1 MVRRVPAV
9 YLIYAG
15 LVLLEFVVQPL
26 LFLATSQPLH
36 PSWGGLA
43 FVALVLVGIAR
54 RSWLAWVCLLLWT
67 LVLTVLVLPWAFSSV
82 NAMVLVAYDA
92 ATLALLLSRPMRAHV
107 RGPSMRRG
115 SLQSR

>member
-1 MVRRVPAV
+1 MAKRVPGV

-26 LFLATSQPLH
+26 LFLATSQSLH

-43 FVALVLVGIAR
+43 FVALILVGIAR

-67 LVLTVLVLPWAFSSV
+67 LVLTVLVLPWALSSV
-82 NAMVLVAYDA
+82 NALVLTAYNA

-107 RGPSMRRG
+107 RGPSMRPGR
-115 SLQSR
+115 LQPR

>member
-1 MVRRVPAV
+1 MARRMPTI

-15 LVLLEFVVQPL
+15 LVLMEFLVQPL

-43 FVALVLVGIAR
+43 LVALVLVAIAR

-67 LVLTVLVLPWAFSSV
+67 LVLTVLVLPWAFSSI
-82 NAMVLVAYDA
+82 NALVLTAYNA

-107 RGPSMRRG
+107 RGSSMRPGR
-115 SLQSR
+115 LQPR